1 MHHGVSDAERCRD
14 SRGRRVADVVLV
26 CWKRCWFISLFL
38 CLCELVSLSFHS
50 DLREMSNMQNMNSGV
65 LPNQYLSHQ
74 NLPQLP
80 QQYPYQQVGGC
91 FSWFEWVAG
100 NAKRSGG
107 FKLASGS
114 VLAGRFAGVGGRK
127 ECERSTPRAPH
138 GSHQKDHEDG
148 RLGSAVRRAIG
159 LVAS

>member
-1 MHHGVSDAERCRD
+1 
-14 SRGRRVADVVLV
+14 
-26 CWKRCWFISLFL
+26 
-38 CLCELVSLSFHS
+38 
-50 DLREMSNMQNMNSGV
+50 MSNMQNMNSGV

-114 VLAGRFAGVGGRK
+114 VLAGRSQELEEGKSVNDRHHELPMARIKKIMKMDDSVQQCVGPLDWLRT
-127 ECERSTPRAPH
+127 R
-138 GSHQKDHEDG
+138 
-148 RLGSAVRRAIG
+148 
-159 LVAS
+159 